1 MRKFYHTLNKE
12 EKRYDIYSSIGY
24 RCIYKMSASK
34 IKKKVG
40 YITLKVL
47 RDTHCEIFQVY
58 GMFWVLREYPMA
70 SRSRLQE
77 KNALEIPFLCILNK

>member
-1 MRKFYHTLNKE
+1 M
-12 EKRYDIYSSIGY
+12 IYIAIRY

-58 GMFWVLREYPMA
+58 GMFWVLREYYMA

-77 KNALEIPFLCILNK
+77 KNAPEIPFLCILNK